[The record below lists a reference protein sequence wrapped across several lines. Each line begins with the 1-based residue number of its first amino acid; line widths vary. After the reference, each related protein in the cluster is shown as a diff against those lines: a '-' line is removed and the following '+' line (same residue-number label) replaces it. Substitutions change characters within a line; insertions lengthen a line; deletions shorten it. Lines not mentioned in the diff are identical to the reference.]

1 MWCLTS
7 LHLNLGVLSE
17 IKNGN
22 INGADVIG
30 ATLAIAKQTEEQMGG
45 TSGALYSYVYLLVK
59 SDGLSH
65 RYTGS
70 SSPP

>member
-1 MWCLTS
+1 MR
-7 LHLNLGVLSE
+7 LNSGVLSE

-45 TSGALYSYVYLLVK
+45 TSGALYSYVYLTVK
-59 SDGLSH
+59 SDSLSH
-65 RYTGS
+65 RRAGS